1 MPHHRPHPGHRAH
14 RATRG
19 WRRIAAAL
27 LATVLVAPNAWA
39 SLQPPVLPDEP
50 EETLLAVG
58 DGLRSSLALD
68 ANGQPHVVYGG
79 TQGDAP
85 PLRHAWFDGLV
96 WRLRTIAPERLG
108 NGDERPIDLLH
119 SGGFLHVAA
128 LLRDATSGAEQLHYL
143 RIDLASGAVTRRLVS
158 AGPVLEFHI
167 AVDRTG
173 AGIGIVSRIGSSVFL
188 TEGLPSAPNQ
198 FTLALPAGSTQLLDF
213 IDVPGGGVALAYK
226 GPTSI
231 GLTPIRVWRSGPG
244 GETDEQVERV
254 QPGNLGQHRLA
265 LDDLGRLVLVSENLG
280 FSMTLQVR
288 TATDNWECENDPING
303 NGCLFPYR
311 SAGRGGLA
319 VADAAG
325 SGQVR
330 GWIRT
335 RRTTDPIDA
344 IPVVRGFAFTRG
356 SLIIDEF
363 DALPPGSTDRDGFDV
378 DFAQSAG
385 TRFGILHREDRLYG
399 ARTVSPWRNR
409 PIDGTLPASGA
420 VALSIDPAGEP
431 VVVADYGP
439 TAGLRATRWRED
451 IQQLASDGLRTP
463 AERYAQASAA
473 HADSGTLYVAARA
486 VPQNDL
492 VVIQR
497 EPGTFA
503 TTRTVL
509 QSANDTGYSPQVAV
523 VGARVA
529 VAWLDRTVGQIRYAE
544 RDGNTGTFAFE
555 TALPVVVGAD
565 AAPRL
570 ALSRSGMAYISFFDA
585 ASATLRIY
593 RRGEGDFVAYDSVS
607 LPGVQAEHAL
617 VAAADGLPALA
628 YGVRGGDAA
637 ITVRYRYDRLGTTV
651 DQATGQV
658 LEPGEDLTALRLAL
672 HREAATDARLLVA
685 SRFPGIVTTHTVVF
699 GERISPAPTAA
710 FRFRPLGDA
719 SDAEMAAGLGLAV
732 AGRAYVAGGS
742 GRELLEARRVEG
754 GPVPRNEEFIEP
766 VTVPEPT
773 YQQYNSQRGPLAQCV
788 CLLIAC
794 PLPPAG
800 RGGAAAPRD
809 LSTALRTRFAT
820 TAQGR
825 HYLDLHARHGVE
837 MARLLLADPDLLGER
852 IQTFQMFMPVLDA
865 FVDGRGAQVRMTAPM
880 LERARVLWQ
889 RWADRA
895 SPELR
900 ATIETELARTDGL
913 RDFID
918 LTADEWFAALPGPPP
933 MFADGFE
940 PAAP

>member
-1 MPHHRPHPGHRAH
+1 MAQHRQHPGSPAR
-14 RATRG
+14 R
-19 WRRIAAAL
+19 WRVVALAAFAL
-27 LATVLVAPNAWA
+27 LAAAPAAVA
-39 SLQPPVLPDEP
+39 SLQAPVLPEEP

-58 DGLRSSLALD
+58 DGLHGALALD
-68 ANGQPHVVYGG
+68 AGGQPHVVFGG

-96 WRLRTIAPERLG
+96 WRLRTIAPDRLG
-108 NGDERPIDLLH
+108 LRTGRPIDLLRR
-119 SGGFLHVAA
+119 GDVLHVAA
-128 LLRDATSGAEQLHYL
+128 LLRDATTDAEHLHYL
-143 RIDLASGAVTRRLVS
+143 RIDLASGAVTRRLLS
-158 AGPVLEFHI
+158 TGPVLEFHV
-167 AVDRTG
+167 ATDRSG
-173 AGIGIVSRIGSSVFL
+173 AGVGVVWRIGSSVFL
-188 TEGLPSAPNQ
+188 TEGLPDAPNQ
-198 FTLALPAGSTQLLDF
+198 FTLPLPTGSTTLLDF
-213 IDVPGGGVALAYK
+213 IDVPGDGVALAYK
-226 GPTSI
+226 GATVN
-231 GLTPIRVWRSGPG
+231 GWTPIRVWRSGPG

-254 QPGNLGQHRLA
+254 LPGDPGQHRLA
-265 LDDLGRLVLVSENLG
+265 LDDLGRLVVVSERIG
-280 FSMTLQVR
+280 FAMTLQVR
-288 TATDNWECENDPING
+288 TAIDNWECENDPING
-303 NGCLFPYR
+303 NGCVFPYR
-311 SAGRGGLA
+311 PAGRGGLA

-356 SLIIDEF
+356 SLVIDEF
-363 DALPPGSTDRDGFDV
+363 DALPPGSTDRDGFDL

-399 ARTVSPWRNR
+399 ARNASPWRSR
-409 PIDGTLPASGA
+409 PIDSTQAASGA

-439 TAGLRATRWRED
+439 TGGLRATRWRAD

-463 AERYAQASAA
+463 GERYAEAAAA

-497 EPGTFA
+497 DPGTFT

-509 QSANDTGYSPQVAV
+509 QGANDTGYSPQVAT
-523 VGARVA
+523 ADDRVA
-529 VAWLDRTVGQIRYAE
+529 VVWLDRTVGQIRYAE
-544 RDGNTGTFAFE
+544 RTGDSGIFAFE
-555 TALPVVVGAD
+555 TALPVIVGPD

-585 ASATLRIY
+585 ANATLRVY
-593 RRGEGDFVAYDSVS
+593 RRGEGDFVAYDSVA

-617 VAAADGLPALA
+617 TAAADGLPALA
-628 YGVRGGDAA
+628 YGVRGGNEA
-637 ITVRYRYDRLGTTV
+637 ISVRYRYDRLGTMV
-651 DQATGQV
+651 DQETGLV
-658 LEPGEDLTALRLAL
+658 LEAGEDLTALRLAL

-699 GERISPAPTAA
+699 GERISAAPTDA
-710 FRFRPLGDA
+710 FRFRPLGGA
-719 SDAEMAAGLGLAV
+719 TDAEMAAGLALAV
-732 AGRAYVAGGS
+732 SGRSYVADGS
-742 GRELLEARRVEG
+742 GRQLLEVRRVEG

-766 VTVPEPT
+766 VTVREPT
-773 YQQYNSQRGPLAQCV
+773 YQDYNSQRGPISQCI
-788 CLLIAC
+788 CLLISC

-800 RGGAAAPRD
+800 RAGAPAPRD
-809 LSTALRTRFAT
+809 LSSALRARFAT

-825 HYLDLHARHGVE
+825 YYLELHARHGDE

-865 FVDGRGAQVRMTAPM
+865 FVSGRGAQVRMTAPM
-880 LERARVLWQ
+880 LERARALWQ

-918 LTADEWFAALPGPPP
+918 LTAEQWFAALPGPPP
-933 MFADGFE
+933 LFADGFE
-940 PAAP
+940 SATP